1 MSARRKEFKIKL
13 KNCKSLEDYRL
24 LSEEYN
30 MESERGC
37 PKYREH
43 LIRQRIREKINSLQ
57 IF

>member
-43 LIRQRIREKINSLQ
+43 VIRQRIRENKQSAQ
-57 IF
+57 IY

>member
-30 MESERGC
+30 MEVERSC

-43 LIRQRIREKINSLQ
+43 VIRQRIRENKQSAQ
-57 IF
+57 IY